1 MERKRFLVALAS
13 VAAAV
18 LVTAVPP
25 TAGAAT
31 NTSIRSVDFLNFTY
45 DLGEGEVVTITEGDY
60 FRDEPDD
67 KLFLEVVGVDYGDF
81 DTNKVE
87 EAAVWL
93 RFNSGGTGQFT
104 FTQVFKMAAGKPV
117 KAAESVIGDRADGG
131 LHDVLT
137 DAGQL
142 VEDRYT
148 AGAGACCP
156 NTITRFRFRLQ
167 GTRLVKVG
175 TPTRRS
181 FIYLSGEELSAPVAV
196 KFLKGSSSATVAIDE
211 GLRVD
216 LTLAARAG
224 QMLILKPVSA
234 YTDSGA
240 VSVTVFDNGKKI
252 ATNNGKAITI
262 KLPTGKIRLDISGSG
277 YLDIAI
283 K

>member
-1 MERKRFLVALAS
+1 MDRKRFLLAIAS
-13 VAAAV
+13 VAVAA
-18 LVTAVPP
+18 LVMAVPP
-25 TAGAAT
+25 IAGAAT

-45 DLGEGEVVTITEGDY
+45 NLGEGEVVSIADGDY

-67 KLFLEVVGVDYGDF
+67 KLFLEVVGIDYGDF
-81 DTNKVE
+81 DANNVE

-104 FTQVFKMAAGKPV
+104 FTQVFKMAAGKAV
-117 KAAESVIGDRADGG
+117 KVAESDIGDRADGG

-148 AGAGACCP
+148 SGAGACCP
-156 NTITRFRFRLQ
+156 NTITRFRFRLK
-167 GTRLVKVG
+167 GSRLVKVG
-175 TPTRRS
+175 TPTRRT

-216 LTLAARAG
+216 LTLTARAG
-224 QMLILKPVSA
+224 QVLILKPVSA
-234 YTDSGA
+234 YKDTGA
-240 VSVTVFDNGKKI
+240 VSVTVFDNGKQI
-252 ATNNGKAITI
+252 ATNKAKAITV
-262 KLPTGKIRLDISGSG
+262 KLPTGKIRLDVSGSG